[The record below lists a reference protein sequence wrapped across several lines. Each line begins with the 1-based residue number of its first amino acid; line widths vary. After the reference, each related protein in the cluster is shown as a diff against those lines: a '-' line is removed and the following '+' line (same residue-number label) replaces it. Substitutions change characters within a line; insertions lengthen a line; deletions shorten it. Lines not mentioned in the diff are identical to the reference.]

1 MTKFSSPSRKTSSV
15 TYACRSVATFT
26 SCIAATVTVSSEKV
40 FPAFYKKGLKTAI
53 KGSVCWINDKFFVI
67 IFYQQTCRCIYLPS
81 VQLIPLYPR
90 SHPFKHVPFTLSHC
104 CDSKQCPQGVLQLS
118 PYIPSVQA
126 NNFSIFSFQ
135 ND

>member
-1 MTKFSSPSRKTSSV
+1 MSHTPVDLLQLLQVALQLLLQFRPKKFSPHS
-15 TYACRSVATFT
+15 
-26 SCIAATVTVSSEKV
+26 I
-40 FPAFYKKGLKTAI
+40 KKFENGD
-53 KGSVCWINDKFFVI
+53 KGFCMLINDKFFVI
-67 IFYQQTCRCIYLPS
+67 IFYQPTCRCIYLPS

-90 SHPFKHVPFTLSHC
+90 SHPFKHVPFSLSHC